1 MTKDPQREYKDL
13 LMEKNITAVNR
24 VVGVEK
30 LKGKFRPFDARRQ
43 LVRDHDLF
51 LADERI
57 VPMLPK
63 LCGSVFYKDRKF
75 PVPVDLT
82 NKKQLANAID
92 RAVASTYYLQNKGSC
107 STVKIGFLHRHS
119 PAELVDNVA
128 LALPAIVSRVPGKW
142 ANIQNIELK
151 TGKSA
156 ALPIWSCRL
165 TDGDGDDV
173 RWSVGNESE
182 HGKRDIVDD
191 EDDDAEVDVDVGE
204 DDDQDT
210 KKTGTRKTTKPG
222 TVASTV
228 STAAKSE
235 GKRKSSGT
243 KVPNAKKRARSSQ

>member
-1 MTKDPQREYKDL
+1 M
-13 LMEKNITAVNR
+13 
-24 VVGVEK
+24 
-30 LKGKFRPFDARRQ
+30 
-43 LVRDHDLF
+43 
-51 LADERI
+51 
-57 VPMLPK
+57 
-63 LCGSVFYKDRKF
+63 
-75 PVPVDLT
+75 
-82 NKKQLANAID
+82 
-92 RAVASTYYLQNKGSC
+92 ASTYYLQNKGSC

-182 HGKRDIVDD
+182 HAKRDVVND
-191 EDDDAEVDVDVGE
+191 EDDDAEVGVDVDVDVDVGE

-235 GKRKSSGT
+235 GKRKSSGI